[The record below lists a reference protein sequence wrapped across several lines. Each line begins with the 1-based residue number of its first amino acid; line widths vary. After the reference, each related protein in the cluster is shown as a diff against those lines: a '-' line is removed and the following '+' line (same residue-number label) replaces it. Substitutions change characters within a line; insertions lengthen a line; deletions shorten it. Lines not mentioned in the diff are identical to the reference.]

1 MKSNKQRRH
10 EIKQRRWARMEAQ
23 REAALRPAMPHGA
36 LAADVQRLELI
47 HGAPF
52 WLPGYYVDIS
62 YRCCDCGAACVWTA
76 QDQKWWYEQVQ
87 GSLYASASRC
97 KDCRARHRAWR
108 QSHCDAAEMAA
119 LRALWRARPDAS
131 ARARVHA
138 ALQSKAPDLRSLAA
152 QALGWWWVQFGDK
165 PAHAQLEALS
175 LERSWAPRI
184 DRILRRQVELR
195 PGVHRVCRVVAY
207 PRVTM
212 GAALSGH

>member
-1 MKSNKQRRH
+1 MKSNKQRKT
-10 EIKQRRWARMEAQ
+10 EIKQRRWARMEQQ
-23 REAALRPAMPHGA
+23 RKAALLPAMPHAA
-36 LAADVQRLELI
+36 LAADTQLLALI
-47 HGAPF
+47 HGQSVCHVS
-52 WLPGYYVDIS
+52 YYMDIS

-87 GSLYASASRC
+87 GNLYASASRC
-97 KDCRARHRAWR
+97 KDCRTRHRAWR

-138 ALQSKAPDLRSLAA
+138 ALQAKAPDLRSLAA
-152 QALGWWWVQFGDK
+152 QALAWWWVQFGDK

-195 PGVHRVCRVVAY
+195 PGVHRVCRVVSY

>member
-23 REAALRPAMPHGA
+23 REAALRPAMPLGA

-138 ALQSKAPDLRSLAA
+138 ALQSKALDLRSLAA
-152 QALGWWWVQFGDK
+152 QALAWWWVQFGDK

-195 PGVHRVCRVVAY
+195 PGVHRVCRAAAY

>member
-131 ARARVHA
+131 ARARVYA

-152 QALGWWWVQFGDK
+152 QALAWWWVQFGDK